1 MLKVIIKYFSG
12 LDDYYLSKLEEMKDT
27 WTMEHPSH
35 LWKTRK
41 QFSPDQ
47 PVSSGVETGYK
58 GEKPQGKVVE

>member
-12 LDDYYLSKLEEMKDT
+12 LDAHYLSKLEEMRDT

-41 QFSPDQ
+41 QFSSDQ
-47 PVSSGVETGYK
+47 PVSSSVENPTNN
-58 GEKPQGKVVE
+58 EKPKGKVIG